1 MKHILFLLLLSLS
14 LTVKAQSHTVVG
26 ADTIITTKPLLL
38 VGSALIPVNQDS
50 ARYSR
55 YLIEKRGMIA
65 SELTIDKKTVFLQPL
80 KGVDGRYSH
89 NYKAFII
96 IRGKKGWTKRYL

>member
-1 MKHILFLLLLSLS
+1 MKQILFLLLFCLPLM
-14 LTVKAQSHTVVG
+14 VKKQTHTVVG

-50 ARYSR
+50 ARYAK
-55 YLIEKRGMIA
+55 YLIEKKGMVA
-65 SELTIDKKTVFLQPL
+65 SELTIDKKTVYLHPL

-96 IRGKKGWTKRYL
+96 IRGKKGWSKKYL